1 MRIGVLGTGVVGV
14 AIASRLV
21 ELGHSVQMGARKA
34 GNNSANTW
42 VASAGS
48 LASHGTFADAAA
60 HGDLVFN
67 CTAGAHALEVVKAVG
82 EPDGKSRRGALGE
95 RERIGH
101 VDQCLAR
108 HVLLSGSLG
117 EQIQRAFPTVN
128 VVKSLNTVTAP
139 VMVRPTVL
147 GHDHSIFMAGDNTFA
162 KAETAVLLGEFGWG
176 AGQIIDLGDITA
188 ARAAE
193 AYLLLWLR
201 LVGTLDGPQF
211 NIGVVR

>member
-1 MRIGVLGTGVVGV
+1 MRIGVLGTGMVGI

-21 ELGHSVQMGARKA
+21 ELGHSVRMGAREA
-34 GNNSANTW
+34 GNNSADTW

-48 LASHGTFADAAA
+48 LASHGTFADAAD
-60 HGDLVFN
+60 HGDVVFN
-67 CTAGAHALEVVKAVG
+67 CTAGAHALEAVKAAGEKNLAGKTLIDVSNPLAFSEGSAPTLSVG
-82 EPDGKSRRGALGE
+82 LTD
-95 RERIGH
+95 
-101 VDQCLAR
+101 
-108 HVLLSGSLG
+108 SLG
-117 EQIQRAFPTVN
+117 EQLQHAFPMVN
-128 VVKSLNTVTAP
+128 VVKALNTVTAA

-188 ARAAE
+188 ARATE

-201 LVGTLDGPQF
+201 LMGTLGSPQF